1 MVFCLH
7 FTCCRSLH
15 VAPIL
20 VVMLRFTS
28 NAWIDALKCTIDI
41 LLGGISLTSRS
52 QGTCSQC
59 IDIDIY
65 GHEGY
70 EHMVIGMQA
79 GSVTQHHLFI
89 HSVKDHKSSLV
100 PFRIDSGPT
109 GVLFSPVYM
118 IAALRQST
126 SSSRG
131 TSKQVGKQKACSQ
144 EILGGATL
152 ITRWP
157 A

>member
-20 VVMLRFTS
+20 GVMLRFTS

-65 GHEGY
+65 GHEGH

-79 GSVTQHHLFI
+79 GSSCADVNFCRHFYTPSI
-89 HSVKDHKSSLV
+89 VSGRSGSLHC
-100 PFRIDSGPT
+100 RGCEERD
-109 GVLFSPVYM
+109 
-118 IAALRQST
+118 QSR
-126 SSSRG
+126 S
-131 TSKQVGKQKACSQ
+131 VGKKAQ
-144 EILGGATL
+144 
-152 ITRWP
+152 
-157 A
+157 

>member
-1 MVFCLH
+1 M
-7 FTCCRSLH
+7 
-15 VAPIL
+15 
-20 VVMLRFTS
+20 VMLRFTS

-89 HSVKDHKSSLV
+89 HSVKDHKSSRRRNLL
-100 PFRIDSGPT
+100 DPT
-109 GVLFSPVYM
+109 RHS
-118 IAALRQST
+118 
-126 SSSRG
+126 
-131 TSKQVGKQKACSQ
+131 
-144 EILGGATL
+144 E
-152 ITRWP
+152 W
-157 A
+157 